1 MTDMS
6 DMTLFP
12 TNPSRHAH
20 SNVKT
25 MGSYS
30 KCVIARHATWVRS
43 KAQAEWQK
51 WQEAAKGAVFQ
62 PSPFL
67 PSRAHEWQ
75 AANDRGQ
82 AACLRALAFER
93 FPSNAHLWPM
103 TKAGSLAE
111 GSQRTRHPM
120 TINGFAAVY
129 LQSHFL
135 RTIR

>member
-51 WQEAAKGAVFQ
+51 GQKVAKGAVFQ
-62 PSPFL
+62 ALSFPPL
-67 PSRAHEWQ
+67 TRARM
-75 AANDRGQ
+75 AGGQ
-82 AACLRALAFER
+82 
-93 FPSNAHLWPM
+93 
-103 TKAGSLAE
+103 
-111 GSQRTRHPM
+111 
-120 TINGFAAVY
+120 
-129 LQSHFL
+129 
-135 RTIR
+135 